1 LSLSEQE
8 LLHVGKI
15 SGVFGIKGWVKVF
28 SFTGYRE
35 DILQYSPWQ
44 LKKNGVTKN
53 IEIVAGQLQNQLVVA
68 QLKGI
73 DDRNAAESLIGWE
86 IFIEKSQLPPV
97 KENEYYWS
105 DLIGLE
111 VENAEGVILGVI
123 DSLLE
128 TGANDVIVV
137 QGEERQHAIPFI
149 QSQVVLEIDLAAR
162 KMRVDWDA
170 DF

>member
-1 LSLSEQE
+1 MSKET

-44 LKKNGVTKN
+44 LRKNSVTKHV
-53 IEIVAGQLQNQLVVA
+53 EIITGQLQNQLVVA
-68 QLKGI
+68 QIKGI
-73 DDRNAAESLIGWE
+73 DDRNDAEALIGWE

-111 VENAEGVILGVI
+111 VKNTSGVILGVI
-123 DSLLE
+123 DNLLE

-149 QSQVVLEIDLAAR
+149 QPQVVLEIDLAAR

>member
-1 LSLSEQE
+1 MSEE
-8 LLHVGKI
+8 TLLHVGKI

-44 LKKNGVTKN
+44 LKKNGVTKHM
-53 IEIVAGQLQNQLVVA
+53 EIVTGQLQNQLVVA

-73 DDRNAAESLIGWE
+73 DDRNAAEALIGWE

-105 DLIGLE
+105 DLIGLQ
-111 VENAEGVILGVI
+111 VENTEGVVLGVI
-123 DSLLE
+123 DNLLE

-137 QGEERQHAIPFI
+137 QGEERQHAIPFLQPQI
-149 QSQVVLEIDLAAR
+149 VLEIDLAAR

>member
-1 LSLSEQE
+1 MSEE
-8 LLHVGKI
+8 TLLHVGKI

-35 DILQYSPWQ
+35 DILLYSPWT
-44 LKKNGVTKN
+44 LKKNATTKTV
-53 IEIVAGQLQNQLVVA
+53 EIVTGQLQNQLVVA
-68 QLKGI
+68 QIKGI
-73 DDRNAAESLIGWE
+73 DDRNDAEVLIGWE
-86 IFIEKSQLPPV
+86 IFIEKSQLPPA

-111 VENAEGVILGVI
+111 VENTEGVVLGVI
-123 DSLLE
+123 DNLLE

-149 QSQVVLEIDLAAR
+149 QPQVVLEIDLAAR

>member
-1 LSLSEQE
+1 MNEHK

-15 SGVFGIKGWVKVF
+15 SGVFGIKGWVKIF

-35 DILQYSPWQ
+35 DILQYSPWI
-44 LKKNGVTKN
+44 LKKNAATKTV
-53 IEIVAGQLQNQLVVA
+53 EIVTGQLQNQAVVA
-68 QLKGI
+68 QLKGVN
-73 DDRNAAESLIGWE
+73 DRNTAEALMGWE
-86 IFIEKSQLPPV
+86 IFIDYAQLPKP
-97 KENEYYWS
+97 KQGEYYWS

-111 VENAEGVILGVI
+111 VENTDGMILGVI

-128 TGANDVIVV
+128 TGANDVIIV
-137 QGEERQHAIPFI
+137 QGKERQHAIPFLK
-149 QSQVVLEIDLAAR
+149 QRTVLEIDLITR

>member
-1 LSLSEQE
+1 MSEE
-8 LLHVGKI
+8 TLLHVGKI

-44 LKKNGVTKN
+44 LRKNGVIKHV
-53 IEIVAGQLQNQLVVA
+53 EIVTGQLQNQLVVA
-68 QLKGI
+68 QIQGI
-73 DDRNAAESLIGWE
+73 DDRNDAEALIGWE
-86 IFIEKSQLPPV
+86 IFVEKSQLPPA

-105 DLIGLE
+105 DLIGLQ
-111 VENAEGVILGVI
+111 VENTEGVVLGVI
-123 DSLLE
+123 DNLLE

-137 QGEERQHAIPFI
+137 QGKERQHAIPFI
-149 QSQVVLEIDLAAR
+149 QPQVVLEIDLVAR

>member
-1 LSLSEQE
+1 MSEKE

-28 SFTGYRE
+28 SFTDYRE
-35 DILQYSPWQ
+35 DILRYSPWQ
-44 LKKNGVTKN
+44 LKKNGVTKHV
-53 IEIVAGQLQNQLVVA
+53 EVVTGQLQSKAVVA
-68 QLKGI
+68 QLKNI
-73 DDRNAAESLIGWE
+73 DDRNDAEALIGWE
-86 IFIEKSQLPPV
+86 IFIEKSQLPPA

-105 DLIGLE
+105 DLIGLK
-111 VENAEGVILGVI
+111 VENTEGVVLGVI

-128 TGANDVIVV
+128 TGSNDVIVV
-137 QGEERQHAIPFI
+137 QGKERQHAIPFI
-149 QSQVVLEIDLAAR
+149 QKHTVLEIDLATR

>member
-1 LSLSEQE
+1 MSEQE

-44 LKKNGVTKN
+44 LKKNGITRH
-53 IEIVAGQLQNQLVVA
+53 IEIVTGQLQNQLVVA

-73 DDRNAAESLIGWE
+73 DDRNAAEALIGWE
-86 IFIEKSQLPPV
+86 IFIKKSQLPPV

-111 VENAEGVILGVI
+111 VENVEGVILGVI

-149 QSQVVLEIDLAAR
+149 QPQVVLEIDLAAR

>member
-1 LSLSEQE
+1 MSEE
-8 LLHVGKI
+8 TLLHVGKI

-35 DILQYSPWQ
+35 DILQYSPWI
-44 LKKNGVTKN
+44 LKKNATTKIVEVVT
-53 IEIVAGQLQNQLVVA
+53 GQLQNQLVVA
-68 QLKGI
+68 QIKGI
-73 DDRNAAESLIGWE
+73 DDRNAAETLIGWE
-86 IFIEKSQLPPV
+86 IFVEKSQLPAA

-111 VENAEGVILGVI
+111 VENTEGVVLGVI
-123 DSLLE
+123 DNLLE
-128 TGANDVIVV
+128 TGANDVIIV
-137 QGEERQHAIPFI
+137 QGEERQHAIPFLQPQI
-149 QSQVVLEIDLAAR
+149 VLEVDLATR

>member
-1 LSLSEQE
+1 M
-8 LLHVGKI
+8 LHVGKI

-35 DILQYSPWQ
+35 DILQYSPWI
-44 LKKNGVTKN
+44 LKKNATTKSVEV
-53 IEIVAGQLQNQLVVA
+53 IAGQLQNQLVVA

-73 DDRNAAESLIGWE
+73 DDRNAAEALMGWE
-86 IFIEKSQLPPV
+86 IFIEKSQLPSA

-105 DLIGLE
+105 DLVGLQ
-111 VENAEGVILGVI
+111 VENTEGVILGVI

-128 TGANDVIVV
+128 TGSNDVIIV
-137 QGEERQHAIPFI
+137 QGEERQHAIPFL
-149 QSQVVLEIDLAAR
+149 QPQVVLDVDLVTR

>member
-1 LSLSEQE
+1 MNEE
-8 LLHVGKI
+8 TLLHVGKI

-35 DILQYSPWQ
+35 DILKYSPWQ
-44 LKKNGVTKN
+44 LRKNGVTKN
-53 IEIVAGQLQNQLVVA
+53 VEIVIGQLQNQLVVA
-68 QLKGI
+68 QIKDI
-73 DDRNAAESLIGWE
+73 DDRNAAEALMGWN
-86 IFIEKSQLPPV
+86 IFIDKSQLPSA
-97 KENEYYWS
+97 KQDEYYWS

-111 VENAEGVILGVI
+111 VQNIDGVVLGVI
-123 DSLLE
+123 DNLLE
-128 TGANDVIVV
+128 TGANDVIIV

-149 QSQVVLEIDLAAR
+149 QPQVVLEIDLAAR

>member
-1 LSLSEQE
+1 MSEQE
-8 LLHVGKI
+8 ILPVGKI

-35 DILQYSPWQ
+35 DILRYSPWL
-44 LKKNGVTKN
+44 LKKNNLTKTVEV
-53 IEIVAGQLQNQLVVA
+53 ITGQLQNQAVVA

-73 DDRNAAESLIGWE
+73 DDRNTAEMLIGWE

-111 VENAEGVILGVI
+111 VKNTEGLILGVV

-128 TGANDVIVV
+128 TGSNDVLVV
-137 QGEERQHAIPFI
+137 QGENRQHAIPFI
-149 QSQVVLEIDLAAR
+149 QPQVVLEIDLAMR

>member
-1 LSLSEQE
+1 MSEQE

-44 LKKNGVTKN
+44 LKKNGVTKHM
-53 IEIVAGQLQNQLVVA
+53 EIVTGQLQNQLVVA

-73 DDRNAAESLIGWE
+73 DDRNAAEALIGWE

-105 DLIGLE
+105 DLIGLQ
-111 VENAEGVILGVI
+111 VENTEGVVLGVI
-123 DSLLE
+123 DNLLE

-137 QGEERQHAIPFI
+137 QGEERQHAIPFLQPQI
-149 QSQVVLEIDLAAR
+149 VLEIDLAAR

>member
-1 LSLSEQE
+1 MSEQE
-8 LLHVGKI
+8 ILHVGKI

-35 DILQYSPWQ
+35 DILRYSPWL
-44 LKKNGVTKN
+44 LKKNNLTKTVEV
-53 IEIVAGQLQNQLVVA
+53 ITGQLQNQAVVV

-73 DDRNAAESLIGWE
+73 NDRNAAEMLIGWE

-111 VENAEGVILGVI
+111 VKNTEGLVLGVV

-128 TGANDVIVV
+128 TGSNDVLVV
-137 QGEERQHAIPFI
+137 QGENRQHAIPFI
-149 QSQVVLEIDLAAR
+149 QPQVVLEIDLVMR

>member
-1 LSLSEQE
+1 MSEE
-8 LLHVGKI
+8 TLLHVGKI

-44 LKKNGVTKN
+44 LKKNGVTKHV
-53 IEIVAGQLQNQLVVA
+53 EIVTGQLQNQLVVA

-73 DDRNAAESLIGWE
+73 DDRNAAEALIGWE
-86 IFIEKSQLPPV
+86 IFIEKSQLPAV
-97 KENEYYWS
+97 KEHEYYWS
-105 DLIGLE
+105 DLIGLQ
-111 VENAEGVILGVI
+111 VENTEGVVLGVI
-123 DSLLE
+123 DNLLE

-137 QGEERQHAIPFI
+137 QGEERQHAIPFLQPQI
-149 QSQVVLEIDLAAR
+149 VLEIDLAAR